1 MVQTAG
7 PALER
12 KADIAAFLTSLEP
25 GSVFFIDEIHR
36 LGRAVEETL
45 YPAMEDSRLPVV
57 LGQGAGARTVTLDL
71 PPFTLIGATTRTG
84 LLTTPLRDRFGVC
97 HRLEHYAAADLRQIV
112 LRSAG
117 ILGIEVS
124 PDGAEEIAS
133 RARGTPRVA
142 NRLLRRV
149 RDFAEVK
156 GTRQDRR
163 RARLGRAG
171 DARGRPRRAGPPRPP
186 AARADGRPSSPAA
199 RSASRPSRSRSARRR
214 TRSRTSSSPTC
225 SSRAW

>member
-1 MVQTAG
+1 M
-7 PALER
+7 P
-12 KADIAAFLTSLEP
+12 
-25 GSVFFIDEIHR
+25 
-36 LGRAVEETL
+36 
-45 YPAMEDSRLPVV
+45 
-57 LGQGAGARTVTLDL
+57 GARTVTLDL

-97 HRLEHYAAADLRQIV
+97 HRLEHYDAADLRQIV

-117 ILGIEVS
+117 ILGIDVT
-124 PDGAEEIAS
+124 PDGAEEISS

-156 GTRQDRR
+156 ERGKID
-163 RARLGRAG
+163 AELASDALEMLEVDRAG
-171 DARGRPRRAGPPRPP
+171 LDRHDRQLLELMAPSSA
-186 AARADGRPSSPAA
+186 AARW
-199 RSASRPSRSRSARRR
+199 ASRHWRWRSERRP
-214 TRSRTSSSPTC
+214 TRSRTSSSPTS